1 MTELCKVYSDS
12 AGENSNLPKRENAV
26 QYNGSKSE
34 ELVRKL
40 QEMNHG
46 SLEKCVV
53 P

>member
-1 MTELCKVYSDS
+1 MRKT
-12 AGENSNLPKRENAV
+12 NLLKRENAG
-26 QYNGSKSE
+26 QYNGNNESE